1 MLLKIIRPQIICG
14 ILWFALLFGCGDSQ
28 KKAETNTPPPP
39 PPVKIESEKDYIA
52 STQKIGSS
60 KDPVYI
66 KEFLKN
72 PDKFKGV
79 RMNIVGKI
87 MNIEESKEGTA
98 IQMYVNNQ
106 YDTVLVFYPRT
117 VKVYDRDI
125 VRVYG
130 EGAGSIEGKNRMGA
144 MMRWPVV
151 AAKYVKKVA
160 ED

>member
-14 ILWFALLFGCGDSQ
+14 ILWFALLFGCGDSP
-28 KKAETNTPPPP
+28 KKAENNTPPPP

-52 STQKIGSS
+52 STQKVGSS

-72 PDKFKGV
+72 PDKFKGT

-87 MNIEESKEGTA
+87 MNIEEGKEGTA

-106 YDTVLVFYPRT
+106 YDTVIVFYPRT